1 MKEQHKKESP
11 VLSLLGM
18 GGGGTGTALGGLT
31 LPKTYVDD
39 VFGTYLYR
47 GNDTARSINNGIDLA
62 GEGGLVW
69 IKQRIGSN
77 RSHILTD
84 TARGA
89 SKHLV
94 SNTAAAQVTSNNVV
108 SAFNSNGF
116 NLGTTYDVNQSPTT
130 FASWSFRKAPGF
142 FDVVTY
148 TGNDTAGRT
157 VAHSLGSVPGMILIK
172 CVGAQEDWHVYHRSL
187 GATKNLRLNETDVV
201 RTETNKFNDTEPT
214 SSVFTLGS
222 NNNVNG
228 SGRTFVAYVFAH
240 DDAQFGTG
248 GNESIIKCGSYTGN
262 GSTNGPEI
270 DLGFEPQFLFLK
282 CSSRGSSNQYGGS
295 GMMLD
300 VVRGIPTGSSGL
312 ACVAADESN
321 DEATDNN
328 IKLNVTSTGF
338 KLTSGGAY
346 GNENGGTYTYMAI
359 RRPNKPPELA
369 TEVFNPILADTPRTA
384 AQRPEKVDMYWFGKT
399 GGWAENIQVSDRL
412 RGFQNTNSGGDDSH
426 TSPWLITN
434 DVNQEAASGGAIA
447 QENNASIGPLVVG
460 VSAGSNFINYIFKRA
475 PGFFDIV
482 AYTGTGSNISIP
494 HNLGTIPELVI
505 VKHRNASDQWIIF
518 TSKIDGSTD
527 YFYFSTSSKGD
538 SSQSMP
544 SASAINWTGS
554 SSVINTSA
562 GTYIAYLFA
571 TLPGI
576 SKVGTYTGT
585 GNAINVPCGFTNGAR
600 FVLIKRTDGTGGWYL
615 WDTARGIVSGND
627 PYILLNTTAAQVTN
641 TDYVDPLTS
650 GFTVTSSAPANL
662 NASGGTY
669 IFLAIA

>member
-1 MKEQHKKESP
+1 
-11 VLSLLGM
+11 
-18 GGGGTGTALGGLT
+18 
-31 LPKTYVDD
+31 
-39 VFGTYLYR
+39 
-47 GNDTARSINNGIDLA
+47 
-62 GEGGLVW
+62 
-69 IKQRIGSN
+69 
-77 RSHILTD
+77 
-84 TARGA
+84 
-89 SKHLV
+89 
-94 SNTAAAQVTSNNVV
+94 
-108 SAFNSNGF
+108 
-116 NLGTTYDVNQSPTT
+116 
-130 FASWSFRKAPGF
+130 
-142 FDVVTY
+142 
-148 TGNDTAGRT
+148 
-157 VAHSLGSVPGMILIK
+157 
-172 CVGAQEDWHVYHRSL
+172 
-187 GATKNLRLNETDVV
+187 
-201 RTETNKFNDTEPT
+201 
-214 SSVFTLGS
+214 
-222 NNNVNG
+222 
-228 SGRTFVAYVFAH
+228 
-240 DDAQFGTG
+240 
-248 GNESIIKCGSYTGN
+248 
-262 GSTNGPEI
+262 
-270 DLGFEPQFLFLK
+270 
-282 CSSRGSSNQYGGS
+282 
-295 GMMLD
+295 
-300 VVRGIPTGSSGL
+300 
-312 ACVAADESN
+312 
-321 DEATDNN
+321 
-328 IKLNVTSTGF
+328 
-338 KLTSGGAY
+338 
-346 GNENGGTYTYMAI
+346 
-359 RRPNKPPELA
+359 
-369 TEVFNPILADTPRTA
+369 VFNPILADTPRTA

-399 GGWAENIQVSDRL
+399 GGWAENIQVSDRV

-426 TSPWLITN
+426 TSPWLKTAG
-434 DVNQEAASGGAIA
+434 VGAEAASGGAIA
-447 QENNASIGPLVVG
+447 QENNASVGPLVVG